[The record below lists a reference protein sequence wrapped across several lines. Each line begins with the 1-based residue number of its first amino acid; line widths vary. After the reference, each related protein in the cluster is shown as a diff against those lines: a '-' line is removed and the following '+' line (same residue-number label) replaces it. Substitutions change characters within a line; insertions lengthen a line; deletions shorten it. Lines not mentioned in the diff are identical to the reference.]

1 MGYHVVIVAEKTLRR
16 NCGNPLQFDMPCLR
30 QSQVP
35 ALFAGVKSSW
45 IRGFAVPTCPGL
57 RRFAK
62 LFANVRKPE
71 LVGTCANPKIKD
83 AFHTF
88 KTNNA
93 GGTPGRKIDFVKI
106 L

>member
-1 MGYHVVIVAEKTLRR
+1 
-16 NCGNPLQFDMPCLR
+16 MPCLC

-45 IRGFAVPTCPGL
+45 IRGFAVPTVFGFEKIC
-57 RRFAK
+57 K
-62 LFANVRKPE
+62 LFANIRKPE

-93 GGTPGRKIDFVKI
+93 GGTPGQFFDFVKR